1 MWISFKRKVVRNMTK
16 NTLKKIAIGAT
27 TVTMIAVPMLAF
39 AAGGV
44 DLGLNYATA
53 IGLGTQDVRTTAS
66 NVIKAF
72 MGLLGIVAVV
82 IILLG
87 GFKWMTAGGNEEKL
101 GEAKKLIISGIIGL
115 VIIMSAYAIAQFVV
129 GAIVNG
135 TSA

>member
-1 MWISFKRKVVRNMTK
+1 MTN
-16 NTLKKIAIGAT
+16 NTLKKLAIGTAAVAT
-27 TVTMIAVPMLAF
+27 LALPAIALAQSS
-39 AAGGV
+39 GV

-53 IGLGTQDVRTTAS
+53 IGLGTQDVRTTVS
-66 NVIKAF
+66 NVIRAF

-87 GFKWMTAGGNEEKL
+87 GFKWMTAGGEEEKVS
-101 GEAKKLIISGIIGL
+101 EAKKLIISGIIGL

-135 TSA
+135 TSG